1 MDNTIVATS
10 NSISQ
15 TILDSINQIIGNLF
29 SSVDTTMYDS
39 LDNLVF
45 TDISIIHDNFLSKL
59 IGTSS
64 TNGLILIANALLVGF
79 TLYYCFRLIYSR
91 FVSIEIETPYQFI
104 FKLIIFGI
112 AINSSYFICE
122 KLIYLN
128 SLISSSILEIGK
140 NIFGQEVSFSSF
152 ISNIN
157 SIISIENENFNL
169 FSFDGLLKS
178 FISASLFNLLFSYA
192 LRYIMI
198 KVFALLTPF
207 SILTLINHSTS
218 CFFRSWFKTL
228 ISLLIMQSFIAII
241 LLIIFSLN
249 FNLENIFSKLIC
261 IGSIYALVRANGYL
275 QHLIGGISTDISTNI
290 SFMKNLI
297 K

>member
-59 IGTSS
+59 IGTNS

-79 TLYYCFRLIYSR
+79 TLYYCFRLIYSK

-112 AINSSYFICE
+112 VINSSYFICE

-178 FISASLFNLLFSYA
+178 FISASLFNLLFSYS

-249 FNLENIFSKLIC
+249 FNLKNIFSRLIC